1 MHFYILLRTR
11 MHIRRLRL
19 MVRTA
24 AFQAVNRG
32 SIPLGATKLGSGTKV
47 WISKKINE
55 LIFHGFLW
63 KISSFIFLLIHT
75 LVPDPTMSPHGFQTS
90 SFTFKC
96 GCCSCEC
103 NIVCMRCF
111 THNFFCTCMRCFNI
125 L

>member
-47 WISKKINE
+47 WISKK
-55 LIFHGFLW
+55 
-63 KISSFIFLLIHT
+63 
-75 LVPDPTMSPHGFQTS
+75 
-90 SFTFKC
+90 
-96 GCCSCEC
+96 
-103 NIVCMRCF
+103 
-111 THNFFCTCMRCFNI
+111 
-125 L
+125 